1 MGLFLVTCVIDEG
14 VYDNSFRVV
23 KANSAADVAQYMLSQ
38 YESWQG
44 FLKNSVFYIWLYD
57 REEGPTQLW
66 ESMNRVI
73 LNQEDAEK
81 LETAFRARIMTLT
94 PERLLEWIARTRVDG
109 DSSAQLA
116 IHEIKEI
123 EKVD

>member
-1 MGLFLVTCVIDEG
+1 MALFLVTCVIDEG
-14 VYDNSFRVV
+14 VYDGSFRVV
-23 KANSAADVAQYMLSQ
+23 EANSVVDVAGYMLSD
-38 YESWQG
+38 YDSWRW
-44 FLKNSVFYIWLYD
+44 FLKSSLFYIWLYD

-73 LNQEDAEK
+73 LNREDSDR
-81 LETAFRARIMTLT
+81 LESAFSAWFKTLT
-94 PERLLEWIARTRVDG
+94 PERLLEWIGRTRVDG

-116 IHEIKEI
+116 IHEIKVI